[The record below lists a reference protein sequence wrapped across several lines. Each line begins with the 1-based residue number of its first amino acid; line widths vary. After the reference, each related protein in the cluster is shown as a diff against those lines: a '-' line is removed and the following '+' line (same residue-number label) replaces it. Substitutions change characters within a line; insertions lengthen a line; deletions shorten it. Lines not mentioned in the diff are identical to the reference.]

1 MTANSI
7 LEYILVFF
15 GWMLNNAMWDI
26 LSSTGLYLLPLV
38 FKGMGIWLK
47 VREEGFD
54 EGNKGMLSLPR
65 LENSIYVSFLVICF
79 CCTPMFPV
87 DISTMKYDSS
97 RDKQCNIQV
106 ASPQDSGYNAVLT
119 DFQGKTANVPVWWYL
134 VHRLSKGV
142 TQAMIA
148 SIPCGGKIRQMRF
161 EVQHSQIK
169 DPILTQ
175 ELQDFANSC
184 YSRAYYKL
192 KSTNQSLSNKTINS
206 VGWIGSDY
214 FLRTAGYY
222 NTYTSQKPRAAW
234 PWDAGRDTGYANT
247 GDGGYPTC
255 KQWWSDDKKGLKD
268 RVLASLPSRVKRQ
281 MQQQDMASWE
291 ELALRW
297 LVTGQ
302 QDLPAHRRIP
312 QVTFSKTVRYWH
324 RFERWLAQQL
334 QEITQHCYQKLK
346 CFVANCTTEPR
357 PLREFRGEYGSLRLF
372 VGPQDIDEIDI
383 LEFNPE
389 YIVSW
394 VDKVADGLF
403 TPVCFVVNV
412 HYRNGALLESFPWD
426 SEVDDINRLT
436 SKDYGEAMSQAI
448 NWIREQT
455 EQPVIDQPVPQ
466 QPRLAA

>member
-1 MTANSI
+1 MSI
-7 LEYILVFF
+7 IDEYISQHFSER
-15 GWMLNNAMWDI
+15 LNLDVTEDNITWQLRGSRSDYVNSRI
-26 LSSTGLYLLPLV
+26 LFT
-38 FKGMGIWLK
+38 
-47 VREEGFD
+47 REKLMAVMEV
-54 EGNKGMLSLPR
+54 MLSGL
-65 LENSIYVSFLVICF
+65 NSDEATLARC
-79 CCTPMFPV
+79 
-87 DISTMKYDSS
+87 
-97 RDKQCNIQV
+97 RQ
-106 ASPQDSGYNAVLT
+106 VLT
-119 DFQGKTANVPVWWYL
+119 LWIAGLDT
-134 VHRLSKGV
+134 LSKEAEHPDWLPQV
-142 TQAMIA
+142 N
-148 SIPCGGKIRQMRF
+148 P
-161 EVQHSQIK
+161 HSSGQCDLLLK
-169 DPILTQ
+169 GSPAALT
-175 ELQDFANSC
+175 EADEET
-184 YSRAYYKL
+184 Y
-192 KSTNQSLSNKTINS
+192 
-206 VGWIGSDY
+206 
-214 FLRTAGYY
+214 LR
-222 NTYTSQKPRAAW
+222 
-234 PWDAGRDTGYANT
+234 
-247 GDGGYPTC
+247 
-255 KQWWSDDKKGLKD
+255 
-268 RVLASLPSRVKRQ
+268 
-281 MQQQDMASWE
+281 
-291 ELALRW
+291 
-297 LVTGQ
+297 VTGQ

>member
-1 MTANSI
+1 MSI
-7 LEYILVFF
+7 IDEYISQHFSER
-15 GWMLNNAMWDI
+15 LNLDVTEDNITWQLRGSRSDYVNSRI
-26 LSSTGLYLLPLV
+26 LFT
-38 FKGMGIWLK
+38 
-47 VREEGFD
+47 REKLMAVMD
-54 EGNKGMLSLPR
+54 VMLSGL
-65 LENSIYVSFLVICF
+65 NSDEATLARC
-79 CCTPMFPV
+79 
-87 DISTMKYDSS
+87 
-97 RDKQCNIQV
+97 RQ
-106 ASPQDSGYNAVLT
+106 VLT
-119 DFQGKTANVPVWWYL
+119 LWIAGLDT
-134 VHRLSKGV
+134 LSKETEHPDWLPQV
-142 TQAMIA
+142 H
-148 SIPCGGKIRQMRF
+148 P
-161 EVQHSQIK
+161 HSSGQCDLLLK
-169 DPILTQ
+169 GNPAALT
-175 ELQDFANSC
+175 EADEET
-184 YSRAYYKL
+184 Y
-192 KSTNQSLSNKTINS
+192 
-206 VGWIGSDY
+206 
-214 FLRTAGYY
+214 LR
-222 NTYTSQKPRAAW
+222 
-234 PWDAGRDTGYANT
+234 
-247 GDGGYPTC
+247 
-255 KQWWSDDKKGLKD
+255 
-268 RVLASLPSRVKRQ
+268 
-281 MQQQDMASWE
+281 
-291 ELALRW
+291 
-297 LVTGQ
+297 VTGQ

-426 SEVDDINRLT
+426 SEVDDSNRLT

>member
-1 MTANSI
+1 
-7 LEYILVFF
+7 
-15 GWMLNNAMWDI
+15 
-26 LSSTGLYLLPLV
+26 
-38 FKGMGIWLK
+38 
-47 VREEGFD
+47 
-54 EGNKGMLSLPR
+54 MLSGL
-65 LENSIYVSFLVICF
+65 NSDEATLARC
-79 CCTPMFPV
+79 
-87 DISTMKYDSS
+87 
-97 RDKQCNIQV
+97 RQ
-106 ASPQDSGYNAVLT
+106 VLT
-119 DFQGKTANVPVWWYL
+119 LWIAGLDT
-134 VHRLSKGV
+134 LSKETEHPGWLPQV
-142 TQAMIA
+142 H
-148 SIPCGGKIRQMRF
+148 P
-161 EVQHSQIK
+161 HSSGQCDLLLK
-169 DPILTQ
+169 GNPAALT
-175 ELQDFANSC
+175 EADEEK
-184 YSRAYYKL
+184 Y
-192 KSTNQSLSNKTINS
+192 
-206 VGWIGSDY
+206 
-214 FLRTAGYY
+214 LR
-222 NTYTSQKPRAAW
+222 
-234 PWDAGRDTGYANT
+234 
-247 GDGGYPTC
+247 
-255 KQWWSDDKKGLKD
+255 
-268 RVLASLPSRVKRQ
+268 
-281 MQQQDMASWE
+281 
-291 ELALRW
+291 
-297 LVTGQ
+297 VTGQ